1 MKSKRG
7 ISIYTLTERIIIGC
21 TLTRKDEP
29 RKKRK
34 VQETMLTTES
44 DKDMLINL
52 NEH

>member
-1 MKSKRG
+1 MNP
-7 ISIYTLTERIIIGC
+7 ERNG
-21 TLTRKDEP
+21 R
-29 RKKRK
+29 